1 MDLTIGSRGSKL
13 ALTQSNMVSDLL
25 KKHHHE
31 LNVKIEII
39 KTKGDIILDVAL
51 SKIGDKGLFVKE
63 IEQALLDGHID
74 LAVHSLKDMPT
85 LQPQGLKIAAIPARE
100 EPNDVLIAK
109 SVHSLHTLPRR
120 ARVATS
126 SLRRTAQLLAAR
138 PDLQIEDIRGNVETR
153 LQKFYDSDLDGMIL
167 AYAGLKRLGLTE
179 HISTV
184 LSPFELM
191 PAPAQGAL
199 ALQIRESD
207 QQTASLLQS
216 IHDPLAWTQATAERA
231 FLQTLEG
238 GCQTPVAAW
247 CEENQ
252 DHIILHGR
260 LLSLDGQQ
268 CLDGSL
274 PVDPGNPGQA
284 GKTLAETILQR
295 DGTRIL
301 EEIRAIES

>member
-13 ALTQSNMVSDLL
+13 ALTQSNMVADLL
-25 KKHHHE
+25 KKHHRD
-31 LNVKIEII
+31 LDVKIEII

-63 IEQALLDGHID
+63 IEQALLDGHVD
-74 LAVHSLKDMPT
+74 LAIHSLKDMPT
-85 LQPQGLKIAAIPARE
+85 LQPHGLKIAAIPERE
-100 EPNDVLIAK
+100 EPSDVLIAK
-109 SVHSLHTLPRR
+109 SIHSLHTLPPR

-207 QQTASLLQS
+207 HQTNSLLQA
-216 IHDPLAWTQATAERA
+216 IHDLQAWNQATAERA

-247 CEENQ
+247 CEEKKEQ
-252 DHIILHGR
+252 TILHGR

-268 CLDGSL
+268 SLDGSL
-274 PVDPGNPGQA
+274 AVDPGNPAQA

-295 DGTRIL
+295 GGTRIL

>member
-13 ALTQSNMVSDLL
+13 ALTQSNMVADRLKRHHDDLNI
-25 KKHHHE
+25 E
-31 LNVKIEII
+31 IEII

-63 IEQALLDGHID
+63 IEEALLDGRID

-85 LQPQGLKIAAIPARE
+85 LQPEGLTIAAIPQRE

-109 SVHSLHTLPRR
+109 GVQSLHTLPMG
-120 ARVATS
+120 AKVATS

-138 PDLQIEDIRGNVETR
+138 PDLQIKDIRGNVETR
-153 LQKFYDSDLDGMIL
+153 LKKFYDSDLEGMIL
-167 AYAGLKRLGLTE
+167 AYAGLQRLGLTK

-216 IHDPLAWTQATAERA
+216 IHDPLAWNQATAERA
-231 FLQTLEG
+231 FLETLEG

-252 DHIILHGR
+252 DQSLLYGR

-268 CLDGSL
+268 ILEGSL
-274 PVDPGNPGQA
+274 PVDPAHPAQA
-284 GKTLAETILQR
+284 GKALAEQILKR
-295 DGTRIL
+295 GGTQIL
-301 EEIRAIES
+301 EDIRALES